1 VESALRSAL
10 QPPAAAPPPAAATPA
25 AATPAAAP
33 SLVDKFT
40 QASQPAG
47 KLKVILLTEDN

>member
-1 VESALRSAL
+1 VSAA
-10 QPPAAAPPPAAATPA
+10 
-25 AATPAAAP
+25 PAAAP

-47 KLKVILLTEDN
+47 KLKVILIDPDCQD